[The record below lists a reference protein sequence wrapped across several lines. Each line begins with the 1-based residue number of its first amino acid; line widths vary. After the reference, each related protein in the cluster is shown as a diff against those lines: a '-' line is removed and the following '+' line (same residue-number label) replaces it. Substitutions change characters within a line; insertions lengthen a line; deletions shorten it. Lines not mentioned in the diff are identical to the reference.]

1 MVACR
6 ASAEARTGVHV
17 CRRAAHACTALTTD
31 ATVSEQTFL
40 DVITARTAQA
50 TYYVVITS
58 KDNTTRKSRSS
69 RTR

>member
-1 MVACR
+1 MPVQKPAQ
-6 ASAEARTGVHV
+6 AYMYVGARRT
-17 CRRAAHACTALTTD
+17 HALPALTTD